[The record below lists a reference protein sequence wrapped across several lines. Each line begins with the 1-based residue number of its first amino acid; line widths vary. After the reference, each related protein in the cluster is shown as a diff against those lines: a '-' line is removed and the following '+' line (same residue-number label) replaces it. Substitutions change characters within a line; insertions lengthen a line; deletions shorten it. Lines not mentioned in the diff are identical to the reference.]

1 MTSTIQPV
9 ALTRF
14 HDYYAQS
21 GLSEV
26 GLFLAKSPMK
36 SPFTGDTYRVTALV
50 VFCVC
55 FLLVTGAG
63 FWAVRWRRSELSD
76 LDEWGLAG
84 RKFGTLVTWFLI
96 GGDLYTAYTVIAV
109 PAALFGAGAIGFFAI
124 PYCIM
129 SYPMM
134 MLVLPP
140 LWRICRSNG
149 YITLA
154 DYVRGRYQS
163 RWLSVAV
170 AVTGI
175 LATMPYIALQ
185 LIGMREVIAALGVRG
200 EWPLIAAFVILAA
213 YTYSSGLRAP
223 ALIAIVKDVML
234 YIMVL
239 AAVLI
244 IPARLGGYG
253 HVFAAASSALAQHS
267 PPASII
273 LRPAQFMSYSTL
285 ALGSAMALMLYPH
298 TITGTLSAG
307 SDRVIRR
314 NAALMPAYNLLL
326 GLIALLGYVAIAA
339 GVHTANSSSTV
350 PLLLTSMFP
359 AWFAGFCL
367 AAIGIGAL
375 VPAAIMSIAT
385 ANLFTRNLYGE
396 LLHRSFFPSAMT
408 GGQEAAM
415 AKLISLAIKLGALAF
430 VLLVRT
436 QFAIELQLLGGVWIL
451 QVLPA
456 VVGGL
461 FTRFFHGPALLCGW
475 VVGMAAGTAMVGS
488 LGLRS
493 SIYPLHFMGTVYNVY
508 AALPALALN
517 LLVAGI
523 VSLALRI
530 SGRAPAADL
539 TAIQV

>member
-1 MTSTIQPV
+1 MNASIQPV
-9 ALTRF
+9 AL
-14 HDYYAQS
+14 
-21 GLSEV
+21 
-26 GLFLAKSPMK
+26 
-36 SPFTGDTYRVTALV
+36 V
-50 VFCVC
+50 VFCAC
-55 FLLVTGAG
+55 FALVTGAG
-63 FWAVRWRRSELSD
+63 FWAVRWRRADLAS

-84 RKFGTLVTWFLI
+84 RNFGTLITWFLI

-109 PAALFGAGAIGFFAI
+109 PAAMFGAGAIGFFAI

-129 SYPMM
+129 SYPLM
-134 MLVLPP
+134 MLVLPR
-140 LWRICRSNG
+140 LWRICHRNG

-163 RWLSVAV
+163 RWLAVAV
-170 AVTGI
+170 ALTGI

-200 EWPLIAAFVILAA
+200 EWPLIAAFLILAA

-223 ALIAIVKDVML
+223 ALIAIVKDLML
-234 YIMVL
+234 YIMVI
-239 AAVLI
+239 AAVVVV
-244 IPARLGGYG
+244 PARLGGYG
-253 HVFAAASSALAQHS
+253 HVFSVASASLAHHS

-273 LRPAQFMSYSTL
+273 LRPAQFMSYSSL

-298 TITGTLSAG
+298 TITGTLSAA

-339 GVHTANSSSTV
+339 GVRTANTSSAV
-350 PLLLTSMFP
+350 PMLLTTVFP
-359 AWFAGFCL
+359 SWFAGFCL
-367 AAIGIGAL
+367 AAIAIGAL

-396 LLHRSFFPSAMT
+396 LLHRSFFSAAMT

-430 VLLVRT
+430 VLMARA

-451 QVLPA
+451 QLFPA

-461 FTRFFHGPALLCGW
+461 FLRFFQGPALLCGW
-475 VVGMAAGTAMVGS
+475 VGGMAAGTAMVAS

-493 SIYPLHFMGTVYNVY
+493 STYPFHFAGHVYGIY

-517 LLVAGI
+517 LL
-523 VSLALRI
+523 LACVLSPLVRRRSELPI
-530 SGRAPAADL
+530 G
-539 TAIQV
+539 

>member
-1 MTSTIQPV
+1 M
-9 ALTRF
+9 
-14 HDYYAQS
+14 
-21 GLSEV
+21 
-26 GLFLAKSPMK
+26 
-36 SPFTGDTYRVTALV
+36 ALV
-50 VFCVC
+50 VFCIC
-55 FLLVTGAG
+55 FLVVTGAG
-63 FWAVRWRRSELSD
+63 FWAVRWRRADLAS

-84 RKFGTLVTWFLI
+84 RKFGPLVTWFLI

-109 PAALFGAGAIGFFAI
+109 PAALFGAGALGFFAI
-124 PYCIM
+124 PYCIC
-129 SYPMM
+129 SFPIM

-140 LWRICRSNG
+140 LWRVCRDNG

-163 RWLSVAV
+163 RWLAV
-170 AVTGI
+170 ALALTGI

-185 LIGMREVIAALGVRG
+185 LIGMREVIAALGIKG

-234 YIMVL
+234 YIMVM
-239 AAVLI
+239 ACVVV

-253 HVFAAASSALAQHS
+253 HVFAVASATLAKHV

-273 LRPAQFMSYSTL
+273 LQPAQYLSYSSL

-298 TITGTLSAG
+298 TVTGTLSAA

-314 NAALMPAYNLLL
+314 NSAWMPAYNLLL

-339 GVHTANSSSTV
+339 GVHTANTSSAV

-359 AWFAGFCL
+359 PWFAGFCL
-367 AAIGIGAL
+367 AAIAIGAL

-396 LLHRSFFPSAMT
+396 LLHRSFFAGEMT

-430 VLLVRT
+430 VLLVRS

-461 FTRFFHGPALLCGW
+461 FTRFFHGSALLCGW
-475 VVGMAAGTAMVGS
+475 VVGMAAGTAMVAS

-493 SIYPLHFMGTVYNVY
+493 SVYPVHLHGQVYGIY
-508 AALPALALN
+508 AALPALLLN
-517 LLVAGI
+517 LLVAGLI
-523 VSLALRI
+523 SLGSRPGNRTR
-530 SGRAPAADL
+530 SVM
-539 TAIQV
+539 T

>member
-1 MTSTIQPV
+1 MLSSVQPI
-9 ALTRF
+9 AL
-14 HDYYAQS
+14 A
-21 GLSEV
+21 
-26 GLFLAKSPMK
+26 
-36 SPFTGDTYRVTALV
+36 
-50 VFCVC
+50 VFCLC

-63 FWAVRWRRSELSD
+63 FWAVRWRRADLAS

-84 RKFGTLVTWFLI
+84 RKFGPLITWFLI

-124 PYCIM
+124 PYCICA
-129 SYPMM
+129 YPMM

-140 LWRICRSNG
+140 LWRVCRHHG

-200 EWPLIAAFVILAA
+200 EWPLIAAFIILAA

-234 YIMVL
+234 YVMVG
-239 AAVLI
+239 AAVLVV
-244 IPARLGGYG
+244 PARLGGYS
-253 HVFAAASSALAQHS
+253 HVFAVAASTLARRS
-267 PPASII
+267 PPGSVI
-273 LRPAQFMSYSTL
+273 LQPAQYTAYATL

-298 TITGTLSAG
+298 TITGTLSAA

-314 NAALMPAYNLLL
+314 NSALMPAYNLLL
-326 GLIALLGYVAIAA
+326 GFIALLGYVALAA
-339 GVHTANSSSTV
+339 GVHTANTSSAV
-350 PLLLTSMFP
+350 PVLLTAMFP

-367 AAIGIGAL
+367 AAIAIGAL

-396 LLHRSFFPSAMT
+396 LFHRSFFSTAMT
-408 GGQEAAM
+408 GGQEATL
-415 AKLISLAIKLGALAF
+415 AKLISLGIKLGALAF
-430 VLLVRT
+430 VLLVRSEY
-436 QFAIELQLLGGVWIL
+436 AIELQLLGGVWIL
-451 QVLPA
+451 QLLPA
-456 VVGGL
+456 VIGGL
-461 FTRFFHGPALLCGW
+461 FVRFLHGQALLWGW
-475 VVGMAAGTAMVGS
+475 CAGMATATVMVGS
-488 LGLRS
+488 LGLRTS
-493 SIYPLHFMGTVYNVY
+493 TYPFHVVGHVYGVY
-508 AALPALALN
+508 AAIPALAVN
-517 LLVAGI
+517 LTVAG
-523 VSLALRI
+523 VGSVLLNI
-530 SGRAPAADL
+530 SGKRPAEQLASR
-539 TAIQV
+539 

>member
-1 MTSTIQPV
+1 MASSLHPAAI
-9 ALTRF
+9 A
-14 HDYYAQS
+14 
-21 GLSEV
+21 
-26 GLFLAKSPMK
+26 
-36 SPFTGDTYRVTALV
+36 
-50 VFCVC
+50 VFCIC

-63 FWAVRWRRSELSD
+63 FWAVRWRRPERGDSS

-109 PAALFGAGAIGFFAI
+109 PAALFGAGALGFFAI

-129 SYPMM
+129 SYPLM

-140 LWRICRSNG
+140 LWRICRQNG

-154 DYVRGRYQS
+154 DYVRGRYDS

-200 EWPLIAAFVILAA
+200 EWPLVAAFVVLAA

-239 AAVLI
+239 AAILV

-253 HVFAAASSALAQHS
+253 HVFAVASATLAQHS

-273 LRPAQFMSYSTL
+273 LRPVQFWNYASL

-298 TITGTLSAG
+298 TITGTLSAA

-326 GLIALLGYVAIAA
+326 GFIALLGYVAIAA
-339 GVHTANSSSTV
+339 GVHTANTSSAI
-350 PLLLTSMFP
+350 PLLLTTVFP
-359 AWFAGFCL
+359 PWFAGFCL
-367 AAIGIGAL
+367 AAIAIGAL

-396 LLHRSFFPSAMT
+396 LLHRSFYADAMT
-408 GGQEAAM
+408 GKQEEAM
-415 AKLISLAIKLGALAF
+415 AKLVSLGIKFGALAF
-430 VLLVRT
+430 VLLVRA

-451 QVLPA
+451 QVFPA

-461 FTRFFHGPALLCGW
+461 FTQFFRGPGLLCGW
-475 VVGMAAGTAMVGS
+475 IAGMATGTAMVAS

-493 SIYPLHFMGTVYNVY
+493 SIYPIHFVGHVYGIY
-508 AALPALALN
+508 AALPALVIN
-517 LLVAGI
+517 LVIAAI
-523 VSLALRI
+523 VSVS
-530 SGRAPAADL
+530 SGVVRRA
-539 TAIQV
+539 

>member
-1 MTSTIQPV
+1 MTSSIQPV
-9 ALTRF
+9 AL
-14 HDYYAQS
+14 A
-21 GLSEV
+21 
-26 GLFLAKSPMK
+26 
-36 SPFTGDTYRVTALV
+36 
-50 VFCVC
+50 VFCFC

-63 FWAVRWRRSELSD
+63 FWAVRWRRSELAS

-84 RKFGTLVTWFLI
+84 RKFGTLITWFLI

-109 PAALFGAGAIGFFAI
+109 PAALFGAGALGFFAI

-129 SYPMM
+129 IYPLM
-134 MLVLPP
+134 MLMLPP
-140 LWRICRSNG
+140 LWRICRTHG

-185 LIGMREVIAALGVRG
+185 LIGMREVIAALGIHG

-234 YIMVL
+234 YIMVG
-239 AAVLI
+239 AAVLV

-253 HVFAAASSALAQHS
+253 HVFAVAASTLAQHS
-267 PPASII
+267 PPGSVI
-273 LRPAQFMSYSTL
+273 LRPAQYLSYSSL
-285 ALGSAMALMLYPH
+285 ALGSALALMFYPH
-298 TITGTLSAG
+298 TITGALSAA

-326 GLIALLGYVAIAA
+326 GFIALLGYVAIAA
-339 GVHTANSSSTV
+339 GVHTANSSSAV
-350 PLLLTSMFP
+350 PLLLTTMFP
-359 AWFAGFCL
+359 PWFAGFCL
-367 AAIGIGAL
+367 AAIAIGAL

-396 LLHRSFFPSAMT
+396 LVHRSFFSTTMT
-408 GGQEAAM
+408 GAQEATM

-430 VLLVRT
+430 VLLVRS

-451 QVLPA
+451 QLLPA
-456 VVGGL
+456 VLGGL
-461 FTRFFHGPALLCGW
+461 FMRSLHAPALLWGW
-475 VVGMAAGTAMVGS
+475 FAGMAAGSAMVGS

-493 SIYPLHFMGTVYNVY
+493 STYPFHLSGHIYGVY

-517 LLVAGI
+517 LVVAGLGSLLLKSMGRRPVENL
-523 VSLALRI
+523 VS
-530 SGRAPAADL
+530 
-539 TAIQV
+539 

>member
-1 MTSTIQPV
+1 
-9 ALTRF
+9 
-14 HDYYAQS
+14 
-21 GLSEV
+21 
-26 GLFLAKSPMK
+26 
-36 SPFTGDTYRVTALV
+36 
-50 VFCVC
+50 
-55 FLLVTGAG
+55 
-63 FWAVRWRRSELSD
+63 
-76 LDEWGLAG
+76 
-84 RKFGTLVTWFLI
+84 
-96 GGDLYTAYTVIAV
+96 
-109 PAALFGAGAIGFFAI
+109 
-124 PYCIM
+124 
-129 SYPMM
+129 
-134 MLVLPP
+134 
-140 LWRICRSNG
+140 
-149 YITLA
+149 
-154 DYVRGRYQS
+154 
-163 RWLSVAV
+163 
-170 AVTGI
+170 
-175 LATMPYIALQ
+175 MPYIALQ

-200 EWPLIAAFVILAA
+200 EWPLVAAFVILAA

-253 HVFAAASSALAQHS
+253 HVFAVASSTLALHT

-273 LRPAQFMSYSTL
+273 LRPAQFMSYSSL

-350 PLLLTSMFP
+350 PLLLNSTFP

-396 LLHRSFFPSAMT
+396 LLHRSFSPSAMT

-415 AKLISLAIKLGALAF
+415 AKLVSLAIKLGALAF

-451 QVLPA
+451 QLLPA

-461 FTRFFHGPALLCGW
+461 FSRFFHGPALLYGW
-475 VVGMAAGTAMVGS
+475 FAGMAAGTAMVGS

-493 SIYPLHFMGTVYNVY
+493 SIYPLHFAGHVYTVY
-508 AALPALALN
+508 AALPALGIN
-517 LLVAGI
+517 LSVAGI
-523 VSLALRI
+523 VSLGVEDFRQSAGRGFDSYSSLGSEEEERMSEQRIGLIGLGAMGMGMANSLRRAGYSVHVFDLRREVAEAFAVEGGVASDSPAEVAKASGVVVSVVVNAAQTEAVLFGEGWRRRGLEGRERFRDVLNRRPWLVNRTGEASRGERPALSRCAHLRRC
-530 SGRAPAADL
+530 G
-539 TAIQV
+539 QGG

>member
-1 MTSTIQPV
+1 LPASIQPV
-9 ALTRF
+9 AL
-14 HDYYAQS
+14 S
-21 GLSEV
+21 
-26 GLFLAKSPMK
+26 
-36 SPFTGDTYRVTALV
+36 
-50 VFCVC
+50 VFCLC

-63 FWAVRWRRSELSD
+63 FWAVRWRRSELSN

-84 RKFGTLVTWFLI
+84 RNFGPLITWFLI

-129 SYPMM
+129 SYPIM

-140 LWRICRSNG
+140 LWRICHRNG

-154 DYVRGRYQS
+154 DYVRGRYRN
-163 RWLSVAV
+163 RWLAIAV

-185 LIGMREVIAALGVRG
+185 LIGMREVIAALGIRG
-200 EWPLIAAFVILAA
+200 EWPLIAAFIILAA

-223 ALIAIVKDVML
+223 ALIAIVKDLML

-239 AAVLI
+239 AAVFV

-253 HVFAAASSALAQHS
+253 HVFAVASSTLAQHS

-273 LRPAQFMSYSTL
+273 LRPAQFMSYSSL

-298 TITGTLSAG
+298 TITGTLSAA
-307 SDRVIRR
+307 SARVIRR

-339 GVHTANSSSTV
+339 GIHTANSSSAV
-350 PLLLTSMFP
+350 PLLLTTMFP
-359 AWFAGFCL
+359 PWFAGFCL
-367 AAIGIGAL
+367 AAIAIGAL

-396 LLHRSFFPSAMT
+396 LLHRSFFPAAMT
-408 GGQEAAM
+408 GGQEAAV
-415 AKLISLAIKLGALAF
+415 AKLVSLAIKLGALAF
-430 VLLVRT
+430 VLLVRA

-451 QVLPA
+451 QLLPA
-456 VVGGL
+456 VIGGL
-461 FTRFFHGPALLCGW
+461 FTRFFHGSALLLGLLA
-475 VVGMAAGTAMVGS
+475 GMVAGTSMVAS

-493 SIYPLHFMGTVYNVY
+493 SIYPFHLGAHTYGIY
-508 AALPALALN
+508 AALPALVLN
-517 LLVAGI
+517 LAVAAL
-523 VSLALRI
+523 VSLILSL
-530 SGRAPAADL
+530 SGTPPESAFPAA
-539 TAIQV
+539 T

>member
-1 MTSTIQPV
+1 MLSSIHPV
-9 ALTRF
+9 AL
-14 HDYYAQS
+14 A
-21 GLSEV
+21 
-26 GLFLAKSPMK
+26 
-36 SPFTGDTYRVTALV
+36 
-50 VFCVC
+50 VFCFC

-63 FWAVRWRRSELSD
+63 FWAVRWRRSELSN

-84 RKFGTLVTWFLI
+84 RKFGALVTWFLI

-124 PYCIM
+124 PYCIL
-129 SYPMM
+129 SYPIM

-140 LWRICRSNG
+140 LWRICRHNG

-185 LIGMREVIAALGVRG
+185 LIGMREVIAALGIRG
-200 EWPLIAAFVILAA
+200 EWPLIAAFIILAT

-223 ALIAIVKDVML
+223 ALIAIVKDIML
-234 YIMVL
+234 YVMVL
-239 AAVLI
+239 AAVFV

-253 HVFAAASSALAQHS
+253 HVFALASATLAQHT

-273 LRPAQFMSYSTL
+273 LRPAQFTSYASL

-298 TITGTLSAG
+298 TITGTLSAA

-326 GLIALLGYVAIAA
+326 GFIALLGYVALAA

-350 PLLLTSMFP
+350 PLLLTTMFP
-359 AWFAGFCL
+359 SWFAGFCL
-367 AAIGIGAL
+367 AAIAIGAL

-396 LLHRSFFPSAMT
+396 LLHRSFFSSAMT
-408 GGQEAAM
+408 GGQEATT
-415 AKLISLAIKLGALAF
+415 AKLISLAIKFGALAF
-430 VLLVRT
+430 VLLVRA
-436 QFAIELQLLGGVWIL
+436 QFSIELQLLGGIWIL

-461 FTRFFHGPALLCGW
+461 FTRFFHGSALLWGW
-475 VVGMAAGTAMVGS
+475 LAGMAAGTAMAGS

-493 SIYPLHFMGTVYNVY
+493 SIYPLHFAGHVYSMY

-523 VSLALRI
+523 LSFALKAT
-530 SGRAPAADL
+530 GHAPAADL
-539 TAIQV
+539 TATGFARS

>member
-1 MTSTIQPV
+1 MASSLQPA
-9 ALTRF
+9 ALT
-14 HDYYAQS
+14 
-21 GLSEV
+21 
-26 GLFLAKSPMK
+26 
-36 SPFTGDTYRVTALV
+36 
-50 VFCVC
+50 VFCIC

-63 FWAVRWRRSELSD
+63 FWAVRWRRPETGSSGPD
-76 LDEWGLAG
+76 RSLDEWGLAG

-109 PAALFGAGAIGFFAI
+109 PAALFGAGALGFFAI

-129 SYPMM
+129 SYPLM

-140 LWRICRSNG
+140 LWRICRQHG

-154 DYVRGRYQS
+154 DYVRGRYDS

-200 EWPLIAAFVILAA
+200 EWPLIAAFVVLAA

-239 AAVLI
+239 AAILV

-253 HVFAAASSALAQHS
+253 HVFAVASATLAQHA

-273 LRPAQFMSYSTL
+273 LRPAQFWNYSSL

-298 TITGTLSAG
+298 TITGTLSAA

-326 GLIALLGYVAIAA
+326 GFIALLGYVAIAA
-339 GVHTANSSSTV
+339 GVHTTNSSSAI
-350 PLLLTSMFP
+350 PLLLTTVFP
-359 AWFAGFCL
+359 PAFAGFCL
-367 AAIGIGAL
+367 AAIAIGAL

-396 LLHRSFFPSAMT
+396 LFHRSFFTSAMT
-408 GGQEAAM
+408 GKQEEAM
-415 AKLISLAIKLGALAF
+415 AKLVSLAIKFGALAF
-430 VLLVRT
+430 VLLVRA

-451 QVLPA
+451 QLFPA

-461 FTRFFHGPALLCGW
+461 FTQFFRGPGLLCGW
-475 VVGMAAGTAMVGS
+475 LVGMATGTAMVAS

-493 SIYPLHFMGTVYNVY
+493 SIYPLHVGGHVYGIY
-508 AALPALALN
+508 AALPALMVN
-517 LLVAGI
+517 LVIAAVVS
-523 VSLALRI
+523 VSLNVVREA
-530 SGRAPAADL
+530 
-539 TAIQV
+539 

>member
-1 MTSTIQPV
+1 MTSSVQPV
-9 ALTRF
+9 AL
-14 HDYYAQS
+14 A
-21 GLSEV
+21 
-26 GLFLAKSPMK
+26 
-36 SPFTGDTYRVTALV
+36 
-50 VFCVC
+50 VFCFC

-63 FWAVRWRRSELSD
+63 FWAVRWRRSELAS

-84 RKFGTLVTWFLI
+84 RKFGTVITWFLI

-109 PAALFGAGAIGFFAI
+109 PAALFGAGALGFFAI

-129 SYPMM
+129 IYPLM
-134 MLVLPP
+134 MLMLPP
-140 LWRICRSNG
+140 LWRVCRTHG

-185 LIGMREVIAALGVRG
+185 LIGMREVIAALGIHG

-234 YIMVL
+234 YIMVG
-239 AAVLI
+239 AAVLV

-253 HVFAAASSALAQHS
+253 HVFAVAASTLAQHS
-267 PPASII
+267 PPGSVI
-273 LRPAQFMSYSTL
+273 LRPAQYLSYSSL
-285 ALGSAMALMLYPH
+285 ALGSALALMFYPH
-298 TITGTLSAG
+298 TITGALSAA

-326 GLIALLGYVAIAA
+326 GFIALLGYVAIAA
-339 GVHTANSSSTV
+339 GVHTANSSSAV
-350 PLLLTSMFP
+350 PLLLTTMFP
-359 AWFAGFCL
+359 PWFAGFCL
-367 AAIGIGAL
+367 AAIAIGAL

-396 LLHRSFFPSAMT
+396 LVHRSFFSTTMT
-408 GGQEAAM
+408 GAQEATM

-430 VLLVRT
+430 VLLVRS

-451 QVLPA
+451 QLLPA
-456 VVGGL
+456 VLGGL
-461 FTRFFHGPALLCGW
+461 FMRSLHAPALLWGW
-475 VVGMAAGTAMVGS
+475 FAGMAAGSAMVGS

-493 SIYPLHFMGTVYNVY
+493 STYPFHLSGHIYGVY

-517 LLVAGI
+517 LLVAGLGSLLLKSMGRRPVENL
-523 VSLALRI
+523 VS
-530 SGRAPAADL
+530 
-539 TAIQV
+539 